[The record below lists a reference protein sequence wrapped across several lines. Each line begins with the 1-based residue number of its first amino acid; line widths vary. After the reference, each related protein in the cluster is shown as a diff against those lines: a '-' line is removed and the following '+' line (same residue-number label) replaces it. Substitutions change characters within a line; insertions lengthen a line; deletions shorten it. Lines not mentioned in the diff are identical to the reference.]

1 MGIMDQ
7 IYTKKYKELMKQIES
22 LNKKNINGYDTFEEY
37 LISDSKMLS
46 YFEELKKL
54 EKKFPKLHV
63 DSYDT
68 FHHTISNQ
76 LNKIYNN
83 FLYKAFEKDDRKQK
97 INMLNELRED
107 INNSYDYNF
116 DDIVK
121 DISKDLDEKIEN
133 VDRYELKEIEDKH
146 SIKDPLYNEIVKFV
160 AEQDKVSSSLLQRRF
175 RLGYSR
181 ACELLD
187 LLEEQGIIGP
197 ATGSIKP
204 RDVLIRVDN
213 SNYNIDEHKIKKLI
227 KLSSEDYRMKQL
239 NDNRKNK
246 TINEIMKEYN
256 VDSEYDSNGDM
267 FISLKNALITCSSK
281 LEDKTNFIN
290 NVIKYCSPDK
300 TKLIILDMELVEL
313 MDYYGLPHLIMP
325 IMTTSEKFD
334 VALQKMLLEMEDR
347 YNLLLK
353 KGVKSISDYNNINDI
368 IKLPNIIIIIN
379 EIFNLLDMRRI
390 YDNLIQLLLNGERVG
405 IKVIAFSKLKKKELK
420 LGTMES
426 LINTYSKYDYQKI
439 IDGIPEINNYGL
451 DDEMDGF
458 DFEEYTAELL
468 KANGFDD
475 VEVTNFSGDFG
486 VDVIAVK
493 DDIKYAIQCK
503 KYSSPVG
510 IKAVQE
516 VIGSKTMNDCH
527 VAVVLTNN
535 TFTKSAKELAKKNN
549 VLLWDGEK
557 LQELIENYK

>member
-1 MGIMDQ
+1 MDR
-7 IYTKKYKELMKQIES
+7 IYTRKYEELERQIES
-22 LNKKNINGYDTFEEY
+22 LNQKNARGYDTFEEY
-37 LISDSKMLS
+37 LISDNKMLS

-63 DSYDT
+63 DSYDA
-68 FHHTISNQ
+68 FYHTISNQ

-83 FLYKAFEKDDRKQK
+83 LLYNAFEKENQQTR
-97 INMLNELRED
+97 INELNKLRD
-107 INNSYDYNF
+107 DVNNSYNYNF

-121 DISKDLDEKIEN
+121 EISRDLEDKIEN
-133 VDRYELKEIEDKH
+133 VDRYKLEEIEDKY
-146 SIKDPLYNEIVKFV
+146 STKDPLYNEVVEFV
-160 AEQDKVSSSLLQRRF
+160 VQQGKASSSLIQRRF
-175 RLGYSR
+175 RLGYNR

-187 LLEEQGIIGP
+187 LMEKQGIIGP
-197 ATGSIKP
+197 ATGSMKP
-204 RDVLIRVDN
+204 RDVLVGPDN
-213 SNYNIDEHKIKKLI
+213 SNYNVAEHKIRKLI
-227 KLSSEDYRMKQL
+227 KLSSEEYRMKKL

-246 TINEIMKEYN
+246 TISEIMKEYN
-256 VDSEYDSNGDM
+256 IDSEYNDNNDISM
-267 FISLKNALITCSSK
+267 SLKNSLITCSTK

-290 NVIKYCSPDK
+290 SIIKYCSPDK
-300 TKLIILDMELVEL
+300 TKLVILDMELVEL
-313 MDYYGLPHLIMP
+313 MDYYGLPHLITP

-334 VALQKMLLEMEDR
+334 ETLKKMLLEMEDR

-353 KGVKSISDYNNINDI
+353 KGVKSIKDYNNLDDVN
-368 IKLPNIIIIIN
+368 KLPNIVIIVN
-379 EIFNLLDMRRI
+379 EIFNLLDMKKI
-390 YDNLIQLLLNGERVG
+390 YDNLIKLLLNGERVG
-405 IKVIAFSKLKKKELK
+405 IKIVVFSKLNHKELK

-426 LINTYSKYDYQKI
+426 LINIYSKYDFKKI
-439 IDGIPEINNYGL
+439 IDGIPETNEYEIN
-451 DDEMDGF
+451 DEMNGF

-468 KANGFDD
+468 KANGFED

-486 VDVIAVK
+486 VDIIAFK

-516 VIGSKTMNDCH
+516 VIGSKSMNDCH